1 MTELKVQKVPT
12 TEDRSLPIF
21 AEFERLADRVRLE
34 AYNLFARRGSE
45 GRALDDWLEAE
56 RNLCWPAAKL
66 TERDGTFVL
75 EVALAG
81 FEPREIALT
90 ATPSEI
96 MIKANHERTKKS
108 DDKQGVKLRWSEF
121 RSDEVYR
128 RVELPSSVDVGK
140 ITASLDNGLLVV
152 VAPLTSS
159 PKSTATKIEIAQ
171 GS

>member
-1 MTELKVQKVPT
+1 
-12 TEDRSLPIF
+12 
-21 AEFERLADRVRLE
+21 
-34 AYNLFARRGSE
+34 
-45 GRALDDWLEAE
+45 
-56 RNLCWPAAKL
+56 
-66 TERDGTFVL
+66 
-75 EVALAG
+75 
-81 FEPREIALT
+81 
-90 ATPSEI
+90 

-128 RVELPSSVDVGK
+128 RVELPSPVNVGK